1 MVWLKSQAD
10 ETLPITPIGRT
21 PERREIAD
29 AHRLPSTP
37 SISCSGE
44 SALPN
49 KGRYLNLFIRP
60 HEYQS
65 GPHTGPRV
73 LPINGSHER
82 SNANWPPI
90 LCTNWRSP
98 GEFTKT
104 LWGFFFSSKSRAGS
118 RIKNLPPFPDNLST
132 LTLSKTFFRESSR
145 KNKNPQKKIIKNLAK
160 MLDKS
165 FSV

>member
-1 MVWLKSQAD
+1 M
-10 ETLPITPIGRT
+10 GRT
-21 PERREIAD
+21 PEEREIAD
-29 AHRLPSTP
+29 TQFNGQADTSSPPVLGQPSTP
-37 SISCSGE
+37 PILSCSGE
-44 SALPN
+44 KLTSLT
-49 KGRYLNLFIRP
+49 KVRFDLFIRP
-60 HEYQS
+60 HEYQP

-98 GEFTKT
+98 GEFQRT

-118 RIKNLPPFPDNLST
+118 RIKNLPPFHDNLST
-132 LTLSKTFFRESSR
+132 LTLSKTFFRKNSR